1 VRDDFDTLTTL
12 ALHFSLLSLL
22 AVGGGLSALPE
33 IHRQAVEVSHW
44 IDNRQFTDLV
54 AIAQASPGP
63 NIVIVTL
70 IGQHVAGFAGAIVAT
85 FFMCVPTCVLAYAV
99 SHVFDRFKHSRWRI
113 AVQNGLVPVSIGLIA
128 ASATIVARSADHD
141 WTTAAV
147 TVASAAWVYWTRMT
161 PLVVLG
167 IAAALGYAGLIG

>member
-1 VRDDFDTLTTL
+1 MRDDFDTLSSL

-44 IDNRQFTDLV
+44 IDDRQFTDLV

-70 IGQHVAGFAGAIVAT
+70 IGHHVAGFIGALVAT
-85 FFMCVPTCVLAYAV
+85 FFMCVPTCALAYAV
-99 SHVFDRFKHSRWRI
+99 SRVFDRFKYSRWRI
-113 AVQNGLVPVSIGLIA
+113 AVQSGLVPVSIGLIA
-128 ASATIVARSADHD
+128 ASALIVARSADHD
-141 WTTAAV
+141 WTTVAV
-147 TVASAAWVYWTRMT
+147 TAVSAAWVYWTRAT
-161 PLVVLG
+161 PLIVLG
-167 IAAALGYAGLIG
+167 AAAVLGYAGLIG